1 MSARDTAL
9 SVLIACRKKQAWSDG
24 TLKEYIVR
32 DGLDRRDAALAS
44 QMTYGV
50 LQNRML
56 LDEWIG
62 RFLNCRNEKLQP
74 IVTDILRLA
83 VYQIRFLDRIPPSA
97 AVNEAVSQC
106 KRHANPRAAGL
117 VNAVLRNML
126 RMPQKLSYPE
136 DLSIRYSH
144 PQELVSLLSDSIGE
158 EYLEAFL
165 QCDND
170 APKTCIQVNTL
181 CCDTEMSE
189 EKLLAEGYSVE
200 RHPWLEDCLFLSGGS
215 VEHSALFASGAIYVQ
230 DAAAKLAAIC
240 SGVKLGDTV
249 LDCCSAPGGK
259 SFACAIRMQNTGKI
273 TSCDLHEHKISL
285 IEKGAE
291 RLGLS
296 IIHAEQADAS
306 VSRDDFVSAF
316 DVVIAD
322 VPCSGYGVI
331 RKKPDIRY
339 KPVSETER
347 LPALQLQILNTQAEY
362 VKPGGC
368 LLYSTCTVL
377 KRENEE
383 VCASFL
389 KTHPGFSAEPLPLP
403 EMFGERTSLTLLPY
417 EYGTDGFFIAKFRRN
432 A

>member
-24 TLKEYIVR
+24 TIKEYIAR

-44 QMTYGV
+44 QLAYGV

-62 RFLNCRNEKLQP
+62 RFLNCKIDKLQP
-74 IVTDILRLA
+74 VVTDILRIA
-83 VYQIRFLDRIPPSA
+83 VYQITFLDKIPPSA

-126 RMPQKLSYPE
+126 RTPEKLELPE
-136 DLSIRYSH
+136 DLCIRYSH
-144 PQELVSLLSDSIGE
+144 PQELVNLLSDSIGKE
-158 EYLEAFL
+158 HIEAFL
-165 QCDND
+165 RCDNE
-170 APKTCIQVNTL
+170 APKTCVQVNTL
-181 CCDTEMSE
+181 RCDAAAAE
-189 EKLLAEGYSVE
+189 EKLREEGFNVE
-200 RHPWLEDCLFLSGGS
+200 RHPWLDDCLLLSGGS
-215 VEHSALFASGAIYVQ
+215 IEHSALFLSGAVYAQ
-230 DAAAKLAAIC
+230 DAAAKLAAVC
-240 SGVKLGDTV
+240 SGVKPGDTV

-259 SFACAIRMQNTGKI
+259 SFASAIQMQNTGKI
-273 TSCDLHEHKISL
+273 ISCDLHAHKTVL
-285 IEKGAE
+285 IEKGAD

-296 IIHAEQADAS
+296 VIHAEQSDAS
-306 VSRDDFVSAF
+306 VLRDDFVRSF

-339 KPVSETER
+339 KNVSETEK
-347 LPALQLQILNTQAEY
+347 LPALQLRILDTQAAY
-362 VKPGGC
+362 VRPGGI

-383 VCASFL
+383 VCAAFL
-389 KTHPGFSAEPLPLP
+389 EAHPEYTADDLPLP
-403 EMFGERTSLTLLPY
+403 YMFGKRKQLTLLPF
-417 EYGTDGFFIAKFRRN
+417 EYGTDGFFIARFRRKE
-432 A
+432 